1 MGPIVN
7 YVGEKPEDLEI
18 RIYRGASGSTEIYQD
33 EHDNYNYE
41 KGLFTTFEI
50 NWNNEKNILALTEQK
65 GDFPGA
71 SLPKKINVV
80 FIKENQEMNEQPVN
94 NPDKILIYRG
104 KKISIQF

>member
-1 MGPIVN
+1 MRRVYLQP
-7 YVGEKPEDLEI
+7 L
-18 RIYRGASGSTEIYQD
+18 T
-33 EHDNYNYE
+33 
-41 KGLFTTFEI
+41 I

-80 FIKENQEMNEQPVN
+80 FIKENQEMNEQSVN

-104 KKISIQF
+104 KEISIQF